1 MDKLYTLIIFLLGV
15 NATSQVQVSGPMLEL
30 PVRLGDNI
38 TLYCDCKT
46 SSGVY
51 IRWYRICSHVNQP
64 SLVLSTR
71 YPHEMELMDKD
82 DSNGFLNPFPRF
94 HFVKNQSS
102 ESYDLLILN
111 ITDSDE
117 GLYYCGTEQL
127 KVEDEIKLNQKY
139 VYSYSNVTT
148 RIFLFEPHYQTNPQ
162 DCGLCWK
169 LLFYLCPTCAVFSS
183 LLSSLLVYH
192 FSKKTGKDG
201 HFNEKRFETR
211 GLTKENQDED
221 VCYAALEIRQASK
234 KVKKTESQ
242 SSDFCTYSDIN
253 TCRM

>member
-1 MDKLYTLIIFLLGV
+1 
-15 NATSQVQVSGPMLEL
+15 MLEL

-71 YPHEMELMDKD
+71 YPHELELMDKD

-148 RIFLFEPHYQTNPQ
+148 RIFL
-162 DCGLCWK
+162 CK
-169 LLFYLCPTCAVFSS
+169 
-183 LLSSLLVYH
+183 
-192 FSKKTGKDG
+192 
-201 HFNEKRFETR
+201 
-211 GLTKENQDED
+211 
-221 VCYAALEIRQASK
+221 
-234 KVKKTESQ
+234 
-242 SSDFCTYSDIN
+242 
-253 TCRM
+253 